1 MRDEYVIVD
10 DFQVRQMRVLVLDSD
25 YEFGGFNRVLIDE
38 QDYSFAPNSVMNWI
52 VIKSTDNFKGK
63 TAKFVRIIEGE
74 Q

>member
-25 YEFGGFNRVLIDE
+25 YEFGGFNRVLIDGRN
-38 QDYSFAPNSVMNWI
+38 YSFTPNSVMNWI
-52 VIKSTDNFKGK
+52 VIKSMDNFKGK
-63 TAKFVRIIEGE
+63 KAKFVRIAEEE